1 MPYKVA
7 ITPRIQAKLEG
18 ILGKGADL
26 SKISVFEARS
36 NDTRMIARTGGIM
49 KNSRMDES
57 YLQGMAANVSNGGYV
72 PLASHHNTYNHAE
85 GRIFDGAVYTA
96 PDGAKELH
104 TLFYVNANQDPQSI
118 DQRLSSGIINS
129 VSTNT
134 LPSAI
139 LCSNCG
145 FNYLKDQSSREM
157 LFSGKDYSTPE
168 CPNGH
173 VSGKDGNHL
182 VLSGTPKTWR
192 EQSLVMNGAVEGA
205 SILDTTAQKLSAE
218 STSYGLA
225 ASADDDKLAVITNA
239 FDSEPTNPTP
249 KGKTMTDISV
259 PLAEHNKG
267 VIAIAR
273 VSEVEAQL
281 AAANTAKD
289 NAIAAQ
295 LAAETAK
302 TEAEAAKLA
311 AETAKTEAE
320 TAKAASD
327 AEVVRLTAQI
337 ATLGG
342 APAPKTEGAGNE
354 TQPAGRFVNPAQF
367 KRAAK

>member
-26 SKISVFEARS
+26 SKISVYEARS
-36 NDTRMIARTGGIM
+36 NDTRMITRTGGIM

-96 PDGAKELH
+96 EDGAKELH

-118 DQRLSSGIINS
+118 DQRLSNGIINS

-145 FNYLKDQSSREM
+145 FNYLKDQDSRRM
-157 LFSGKDYSTPE
+157 LFSGRDYSTPE

-173 VSGKDGNHL
+173 VSGKGGNHL

-239 FDSEPTNPTP
+239 FDSEPINPTP

-259 PLAEHNKG
+259 PLTEYNKG
-267 VIAIAR
+267 VVALGR

-289 NAIAAQ
+289 AAVAAQ

-302 TEAEAAKLA
+302 TEAE
-311 AETAKTEAE
+311 TAKTEAE
-320 TAKAASD
+320 TAKAAAD
-327 AEVVRLTAQI
+327 AEVVKLQAQI
-337 ATLGG
+337 ATFGG

-354 TQPAGRFVNPAQF
+354 TQPAGRFVNPAHF